1 MSNKVYT
8 EDSIQSLTPWTL
20 SVNTINYF
28 LYNNRK

>member
-28 LYNNRK
+28 FI